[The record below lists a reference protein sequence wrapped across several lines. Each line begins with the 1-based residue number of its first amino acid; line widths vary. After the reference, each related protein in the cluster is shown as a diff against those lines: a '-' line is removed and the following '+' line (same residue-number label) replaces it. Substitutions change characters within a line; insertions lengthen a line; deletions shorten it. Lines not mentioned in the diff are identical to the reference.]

1 MFMQYNILYDRISF
15 ITNQFILITYFS
27 IVSVLR

>member
-15 ITNQFILITYFS
+15 ITNPFILITYFS

>member
-1 MFMQYNILYDRISF
+1 MFMQYNILYDRILF
-15 ITNQFILITYFS
+15 ITNQFIIITYFS

>member
-15 ITNQFILITYFS
+15 ITNHFILITYFS